1 MTLIKTYVLIKC
13 MNTGSINQA
22 DTKERVLDAAEYLFA
37 LDGYRG
43 TSLREITGRAKVNLA
58 AVNYHFGTKKTL
70 VEEVI
75 KRRLLPLNSLRKK
88 RLNAVKADAHKKGK
102 KPDIKAVLSA
112 FIEPTLKF
120 KESNHGAEYFFIFI
134 GRSFSDPDHT
144 VRDVFMRYIEPLFN
158 LLYETACE
166 SLPRYSGDIIFWRLH
181 FTLGAL
187 FHTIHI
193 CSHINKE
200 FMNMKI
206 EMDADSL
213 IDLMVPYVTAGMKA
227 K

>member
-1 MTLIKTYVLIKC
+1 
-13 MNTGSINQA
+13 MNENQPDHI
-22 DTKERVLDAAEYLFA
+22 DTKQSILDEAEYLFA
-37 LDGYRG
+37 QNGFRG

-58 AVNYHFGTKKTL
+58 AVNYHFGSKKTL

-75 KRRLLPLNSLRKK
+75 KRRLLPLNSVRKK
-88 RLNAVKADAHKKGK
+88 KLEEVRVLSDKKGK

-120 KESNHGAEYFFIFI
+120 KESDPGAEHFFTFI
-134 GRSFSDPDHT
+134 GRSFTDPDNT
-144 VRDVFMRYIEPLFN
+144 VRDVFIRYIMPLFQ
-158 LLYETACE
+158 LLHETACQA
-166 SLPRYSGDIIFWRLH
+166 LPAFSRDLVFWRLH

-187 FHTIHI
+187 FHSIHM
-193 CSHINKE
+193 CGRVKPE
-200 FMNMKI
+200 FMHGKT

-213 IDLMVPYVTAGMKA
+213 IDLILPYVTAGMKA